1 MENCAIII
9 NSLSGNS
16 SAVDE
21 NSLIE
26 IFGAGYKTTVIRI
39 YEDTVLGD
47 LSIFERIVF
56 CGGDGTLNS
65 VINCKL
71 LPRAQL
77 FYLPYGTFNE
87 SEHGV
92 DKAHPQFS
100 ELGIAG
106 DRHFSYVCAAGI
118 FTPLGYV
125 VPNKKKKRWKKLAYF
140 SRILKEYRIHRI
152 NAKFTL
158 NGVEHQG
165 EYSLLMA
172 IDSKQCFGFKFN
184 KMFEIDDGIL
194 HFLAIKAP
202 KHNGL
207 LGKISLFFPLF
218 RTFFVG
224 YKKPRHTKSVLFE
237 PCKSVSLSL
246 SQTVP
251 FDMDGERVDMEGS
264 FDISIVQKKY
274 KIQIVNRNKL
284 EQLKTEMQKKNKKKR
299 KVK

>member
-1 MENCAIII
+1 MKNCAIII

-16 SAVDE
+16 AAVDE
-21 NSLIE
+21 RGLVE
-26 IFGAGYKTTVIRI
+26 IFGNGFDTTVIHI

-47 LSIFERIVF
+47 LSAYSRIVF

-71 LPRAQL
+71 LSDVQL

-92 DKAHPQFS
+92 DKTHPLFS

-106 DRHFSYVCAAGI
+106 NRYFSYVCAAGI
-118 FTPLGYV
+118 FTPLGYK

-152 NAKFTL
+152 NAEFVL
-158 NGVEHQG
+158 NGIEHKG

-184 KMFEIDDGIL
+184 KMFKVDDGIL

-207 LGKISLFFPLF
+207 LGKISLFVPLF

-224 YKKPRHTKSVLFE
+224 YKKPRHSKRVLFE
-237 PCKSVSLSL
+237 PCESLTVSLKD
-246 SQTVP
+246 TVP
-251 FDMDGERVDMEGS
+251 FDMDGERVDMQGS
-264 FDISIVQKKY
+264 FDISIVKKKY
-274 KIQIVNRNKL
+274 KIQVVSRSQLERLQKETQKRNK
-284 EQLKTEMQKKNKKKR
+284 KQKKSR
-299 KVK
+299 